1 MPDQTDHGIVALP
14 LTEEVATISK
24 QAVVTGRV
32 TVRTSTELREEI
44 VRDDLADE
52 TVEVTRVPIDRIVET
67 VPQLRTEGDVTIV
80 PVIEERMI
88 ITKQL
93 VLVEEVQIRRRRSV
107 EHVEIPVTLRRQVV
121 NITEKKS
128 S

>member
-1 MPDQTDHGIVALP
+1 MPDQTDHGTVALP

-32 TVRTSTELREEI
+32 TVRTSTELHEEI
-44 VRDDLADE
+44 VRDELADE
-52 TVEVTRVPIDRIVET
+52 TVEVTRVPIDRVVET

-93 VLVEEVQIRRRRSV
+93 VLVEEVRIRRRRTV
-107 EHVEIPVTLRRQVV
+107 EHVETPVTLRRQVV
-121 NITEKKS
+121 EITKEES